1 MDNVLN
7 EYIVLTQQGRVRNPM
22 LHSWV
27 WRSFPLGQV
36 WVFMND
42 WSVCALPRK
51 CSFLLPNV
59 YRLRWLTYRHLRR
72 LGNSFSCAVHKSAV
86 GFWIVNVTPE
96 VCTRPTWFQLFCACA
111 GVSVFSSF
119 SSCTSEVLGPTH
131 DGHGKWPS
139 SIAFTY

>member
-1 MDNVLN
+1 MHSVDTAGPCQEPNASLMSLAKLRSGPSMSVHEWL
-7 EYIVLTQQGRVRNPM
+7 IRN
-22 LHSWV
+22 
-27 WRSFPLGQV
+27 
-36 WVFMND
+36 
-42 WSVCALPRK
+42 

-96 VCTRPTWFQLFCACA
+96 VCTRPTWFQLVCACA
-111 GVSVFSSF
+111 RVSVFSSF
-119 SSCTSEVLGPTH
+119 SSCTSEVLGPTQE
-131 DGHGKWPS
+131 GHGKWPS